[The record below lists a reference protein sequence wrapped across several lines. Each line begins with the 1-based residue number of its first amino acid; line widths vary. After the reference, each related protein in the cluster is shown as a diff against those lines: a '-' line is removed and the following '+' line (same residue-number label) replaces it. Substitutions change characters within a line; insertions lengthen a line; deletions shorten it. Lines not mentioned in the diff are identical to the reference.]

1 MRIARAILT
10 FAALMAAVPASAQTY
25 SNLYAQ
31 EARRQPY
38 YQVQTVPRYAPPRTV
53 YQRQALFDDD
63 DDDRGLFNNRRRM
76 QVDPYRRQQVMVPGI
91 SRGPATAAPIR
102 RQIPAEFRRQTV
114 PYTGTEAPGTIIINS
129 SQRMLYLVQ
138 ADGTA
143 IRYGIGV
150 GREGFG
156 WNGTEKIT
164 AKREWPKW
172 YPPAEMLARRPDL
185 PKMMEGGPNNPLGAR
200 AMYLG
205 STLYR
210 IHGSNEPWTIG
221 QAVSSGCFR
230 MTNEDVQ
237 DLYDRVPIGATVKI
251 I

>member
-10 FAALMAAVPASAQTY
+10 FAALTAAVPASAQTY
-25 SNLYAQ
+25 SDLYAR
-31 EARRQPY
+31 EIARQPY
-38 YQVQTVPRYAPPRTV
+38 YEVQRVPRYAPPRTV
-53 YQRQALFDDD
+53 YQRRALFDD
-63 DDDRGLFNNRRRM
+63 DDDRGLFSNRRRM
-76 QVDPYRRQQVMVPGI
+76 QADPYRRQQAVVPGI
-91 SRGPATAAPIR
+91 SRAPAAAAPIR

-114 PYTGTEAPGTIIINS
+114 SYTGTEAPGTIIINS

-138 ADGTA
+138 GDGTA

-156 WNGTEKIT
+156 WSGTEKIT

-237 DLYDRVPIGATVKI
+237 DLYDRVPIGATVKVI
-251 I
+251 

>member
-1 MRIARAILT
+1 MRIARAILI
-10 FAALMAAVPASAQTY
+10 FAAVMAAVPASAQTY

-38 YQVQTVPRYAPPRTV
+38 YQVQGVPRYAPPRS
-53 YQRQALFDDD
+53 YERRSLFG
-63 DDDRGLFNNRRRM
+63 DDDRGFFSNRRRM
-76 QVDPYRRQQVMVPGI
+76 QTDPYRRQQVMVPRV
-91 SRGPATAAPIR
+91 SRAPATAAPVR
-102 RQIPAEFRRQTV
+102 RQIPAEFRKQTV
-114 PYTGTEAPGTIIINS
+114 SYDGAESPGTVVINS

-156 WNGTEKIT
+156 WSGTEKIT